1 VSSFLLRAFYY
12 EEEGFLY
19 YHRNEYTSC
28 LLPPPCPSGNQD
40 LNILS
45 GYDIIRMSRPP
56 SPQSSSELK
65 IYNPWNP
72 NNRDIPVEE
81 IQRIVGYTPKRV
93 DLYRQACVHKSFVAR
108 EEHKLEGQIV
118 APRPDDCMPLK
129 NADNEH
135 LEYVGDGILD
145 AIVGDY
151 LERRYPGQGEGF
163 WTSLRSELVNNEHL
177 GKLAL
182 KLKMAPWLIMSRHME
197 EVCNGRRN
205 LRMLGSMLEAWIA
218 AMYRDRCADDPKTA
232 FWEVQQWVIN
242 VLETYVDYAELI
254 SNNTNYKDQLLR
266 FYQAT
271 YHQPPRYKEVATEGP
286 LHNRIF
292 TMGVLLPD
300 GTVLTTATAR
310 NKKDAEQEAS
320 RLALVQLGQIVV

>member
-1 VSSFLLRAFYY
+1 
-12 EEEGFLY
+12 
-19 YHRNEYTSC
+19 
-28 LLPPPCPSGNQD
+28 
-40 LNILS
+40 
-45 GYDIIRMSRPP
+45 M
-56 SPQSSSELK
+56 SSSHSTPPFGASAEPK

-72 NNRDIPVEE
+72 NNRDISVGE
-81 IQRIVGYTPKRV
+81 IKRIVGYTPKRV

-108 EEHKLEGQIV
+108 EEHKQEGQII
-118 APRPDDCMPLK
+118 ATRPEDCMPLK
-129 NADNEH
+129 TADNEH

-151 LERRYPGQGEGF
+151 LERRYPGEGEGF

-182 KLKMAPWLIMSRHME
+182 KLGMAPWLIMSRPME
-197 EVCNGRRN
+197 EVCNVRRN

-218 AMYRDRCADDPKTA
+218 AMYRDRSAEDAKTA
-232 FWEVQQWVIN
+232 FWEVQQWLIH
-242 VLETYVDYAELI
+242 VLETYVDFGELI

-266 FYQAT
+266 YYQST

-286 LHNRIF
+286 LHNRTF
-292 TMGVLLPD
+292 TMGVLYPD
-300 GTVLTTATAR
+300 GSVLTTAVAR

-320 RLALVQLGQIVV
+320 RLALVQLGQLAA